1 MHPHSW
7 VAIVTLV
14 SLLVYVWMALGVGGA
29 RKKSGIDA
37 PTMTGDP
44 ELERHIRVQ
53 ANTLEWLP
61 IFLPSLWLFAIYWN
75 DLIATILGVIW
86 IFGRI
91 IYALGYA
98 AGPASARPASSS
110 RPWRPR
116 SCCSAPWDGSS
127 GCWRSSAPDH
137 RQPTLVGW
145 RAEAF
150 GLIL

>member
-1 MHPHSW
+1 MQPHSW

-14 SLLVYVWMALGVGGA
+14 ALLVYVWMGVRVGGA
-29 RKKSGIDA
+29 RKKSGIAA

-75 DLIATILGVIW
+75 DMVAAILGVIW
-86 IFGRI
+86 IVGRV

-98 AGPASARPASSS
+98 AS
-110 RPWRPR
+110 
-116 SCCSAPWDGSS
+116 
-127 GCWRSSAPDH
+127 PDK
-137 RQPTLVGW
+137 RELGFMIQLAAAAILLFGALGRAIWMLVFVG
-145 RAEAF
+145 A
-150 GLIL
+150 

>member
-14 SLLVYVWMALGVGGA
+14 ALLVYIWMALGVVGA
-29 RKKSGIDA
+29 RRKSGIDA

-44 ELERHIRVQ
+44 ALERSIRVQ

-75 DLIATILGVIW
+75 DMVAAALGAVWILGRV
-86 IFGRI
+86 

-98 AGPASARPASSS
+98 ADPSKREVGFIIQGVA
-110 RPWRPR
+110 
-116 SCCSAPWDGSS
+116 
-127 GCWRSSAPDH
+127 
-137 RQPTLVGW
+137 TLILLVGALGRVIW
-145 RAEAF
+145 
-150 GLIL
+150 ILAVVGT